1 MDDKNIQRID
11 GILKLIKIIQED
23 LDGVT
28 FEDFS
33 KSHLMVNSI
42 SFSIAQ
48 IGEKMVKLEELLSSK
63 YPDMPWKDATKMRNI
78 IVHEYENSNPST
90 VYETATTDLNNL
102 KLFILKIKDD
112 IKHISDNS
120 INTERLIIRPWDDL
134 DGDELYELAK
144 NPEIGRWCGW
154 EPHKTMR
161 DTMFVLHNFLE
172 IKETFAICSKS
183 GKVIGSI
190 GLIFGEN
197 TSLAKNENECELG
210 YWIGKPYQEK
220 GYASEAGAAMIKH
233 AFFDL
238 NIQKIWAKIFNNN
251 KKSKRVLEKL
261 NFEFCFNTTVENNTF
276 CIYSLSK
283 NHK

>member
-63 YPDMPWKDATKMRNI
+63 YPDMPWKDARKMRNI
-78 IVHEYENSNPST
+78 IVHEYENSNPSI

-102 KLFILKIKDD
+102 KAFIFKIKDD

-120 INTERLIIRPWDDL
+120 INTERLTIRPWDDL

-172 IKETFAICSKS
+172 IKETFAICLKS

-261 NFEFCFNTTVENNTF
+261 NFEFCFNTNVENNTF

-283 NHK
+283 NRK